1 MSDKISTFFISVGEP
16 SGDIHAAKL
25 VLSLKKI
32 SPNIKFIGNGGDKM
46 IEAGV
51 NVKNHI
57 DKMSIMG
64 FVEVL
69 KNYNSLSKIFKN
81 TVSEI
86 KTSKPDKILLVDYP
100 GFNLRLVKKIKNLDI
115 PITYF
120 ILPQTWAWKENR
132 ILFMKKTISN
142 FISIFP
148 FETNWYNSKGLK
160 TYYPGHPFLDN
171 EYGRDKDNQF
181 LKKHNL
187 KNNDSLLVLLPGS
200 RQQEINY
207 HWPIFLEIIFLLKNE
222 LPSLR
227 FCLVKSSNVII
238 KNIPDFI
245 IIEPSATNALKHGT
259 AAISS
264 SGTVNLEC
272 ALAKVPTIVC
282 YKTSYINWIIFKI
295 FGKVDFISIVNL
307 IVEEK
312 IIPEFIQNEMT
323 SKKMLPH
330 LLEYLLPSSKAR
342 RETIEKYKNIRTKL
356 GSPGVFDRAAKH
368 IISEKDN
375 EKQIR

>member
-32 SPNIKFIGNGGDKM
+32 SPKIKFIGNGGDKM

-51 NVKNHI
+51 DVKNHI
-57 DKMSIMG
+57 NTMSVMG

-69 KNYNSLSKIFKN
+69 KNYNSLSKILKN

-86 KTSKPDKILLVDYP
+86 KISKPEKILLVDYP
-100 GFNLRLVKKIKNLDI
+100 GFNLRLIKKIKDLDI

-132 ILFMKKTISN
+132 ILFMKKTISS

-148 FETNWYNSKGLK
+148 FETDWYNSKGLK
-160 TYYPGHPFLDN
+160 TYYPGHPFLDLD
-171 EYGRDKDNQF
+171 YKKDKNNFF
-181 LKKHNL
+181 LEKHNL
-187 KNNDSLLVLLPGS
+187 KNDDPLLVLLPGS
-200 RQQEINY
+200 RQQEINN
-207 HWPIFLEIIFLLKNE
+207 HWPIFLETIFLLKNE
-222 LPSLR
+222 LPSLK

-245 IIEPSATNALKHGT
+245 IIESSTTNALKHGT

-307 IVEEK
+307 IAGEK
-312 IIPEFIQNEMT
+312 IIPELIQNEMT
-323 SKKMLPH
+323 SKKILPP
-330 LLEYLLPSSKAR
+330 LIEYLSPSSKKR
-342 RETIEKYKNIRTKL
+342 KETIEKYKNLRTKL

-375 EKQIR
+375 EK